1 MPRLHEREKG
11 RGEVAKNKLDY
22 MREIEESH
30 QNILYYVHERERGV
44 VSKNKL
50 LYLIVHEGEQE
61 KGRGEVIK
69 NKLLHERE
77 R

>member
-1 MPRLHEREKG
+1 M
-11 RGEVAKNKLDY
+11 
-22 MREIEESH
+22 
-30 QNILYYVHERERGV
+30 RERGV